1 MALRIES
8 APHTLISLPPK
19 ELCMSTLLFLFGLVL
34 SLSNN
39 PLFSVLS

>member
-1 MALRIES
+1 MALRIEF
-8 APHTLISLPPK
+8 APHILINCPLE
-19 ELCMSTLLFLFGLVL
+19 ELYMSMLLFLFGLVL